1 MSLLL
6 ATLLL
11 ASPEAATANAAT
23 IPAPSQTLNL
33 KVELRKLHRVA
44 VEGEGAQKPV
54 PVTTAAWRR
63 AVSGL
68 GLLIMILLAL
78 AISTGRRAVDWRLVG
93 MGVGLQLV
101 FGLIV
106 LKTNGGEWFFAQLN
120 DAVNGFLAFSTEGAR
135 FVFGNLVQNNLPTGT
150 PVADPTMGPV
160 LDFNQT
166 GWASAGA
173 FFAFAVLP
181 TLIFFSSVMGVLYHL
196 GIMQKLVGWVAWI
209 MRKTLRTS
217 GAESLSAGGNI
228 FLGQTESP
236 LLIRPY
242 VSKMTESELM
252 AVMVGG
258 FATVAGGVMG
268 AFVMM
273 LRGYFP
279 DIAGHLIA
287 ASVMSAP
294 AALVMAK
301 IMVPETGEPLTKGGM
316 DHEFEKESVNV
327 IDAAA
332 RGAGD
337 GLMLALN
344 VGAMLIAFVALV
356 AMLNAGFVAIGDAFS
371 MTEPLTMERILGWL
385 LAPLAWVMGCDWAD
399 AGFVGSQLGVKT
411 VVNEFVA
418 YLNLAANLGGD
429 QAISGRSAVILTY
442 ALCGFANFSSIAIQ
456 IGGIGAIAPGRRS
469 DLARLGLRAMIG
481 GNLAA
486 FMTAC
491 VVGMI
496 L

>member
-1 MSLLL
+1 MNLLL
-6 ATLLL
+6 ATLLFA
-11 ASPEAATANAAT
+11 ASDSQPAPQQTAPEAAM
-23 IPAPSQTLNL
+23 NL
-33 KVELRKLHRVA
+33 KVELRKLHRVTSQ
-44 VEGEGAQKPV
+44 EGAAEAPV
-54 PVTTAAWRR
+54 AVATEPWRR

-68 GLLIMILLAL
+68 GLLVMIGLAWL
-78 AISTGRRAVDWRLVG
+78 ISIKRKSVDWRLVAVG
-93 MGVGLQLV
+93 AGLQLF

-106 LKTNGGEWFFAQLN
+106 LKTSGGEWFFSQLN
-120 DAVNGFLAFSTEGAR
+120 DGVNSFLSFSTEGAR
-135 FVFGNLVQNNLPTGT
+135 FLFGNLVQNNIPTGT

-173 FFAFAVLP
+173 YFAFGVLP

-196 GIMQKLVGWVAWI
+196 GVMQKLVGWVAWV

-268 AFVMM
+268 AFVLM

-301 IMVPETGEPLTKGGM
+301 IMVPETEEPLTKEGVKHRF
-316 DHEFEKESVNV
+316 DKESVNV

-356 AMLNAGFVAIGDAFS
+356 AMLNAGFIVLGETFG
-371 MTEPLTMERILGWL
+371 MEHPLTMERILGWL

-399 AGFVGSQLGVKT
+399 ASFVGSQLGVKT

-418 YLNLAANLGGD
+418 YLNLAGNMASD
-429 QAISGRSAVILTY
+429 QPISGRSAVILTY

-456 IGGIGAIAPGRRS
+456 IGGIGAIAPERRS